1 MSTPPDPPTAT
12 PPPGAAPTDPHPAAR
27 SSAPPPSVPPPSA
40 PAPAPAPGPTRAGPA
55 EPPSTIGAVAVRPT
69 ATLRTAAAPTRAEMA
84 GRPTLL
90 TVRPWDDA
98 LLDQFGHDP
107 RSPYV
112 ERFWLGVIGPSAT
125 WMLRAFAHRF
135 DAEPEGFTVDLRDT
149 ARSLGIGA
157 RGGANGALYRTLER
171 IIAFGFARFSDDATL
186 DVRRR
191 MGPLNRRQLQR
202 LIPELQVAHDE
213 WLAANPTTAS
223 SVDDMRRRA
232 RALALSLLE
241 LGEDLEA
248 TEHQLHRWRFHP
260 AVAYDAVRWAASV
273 HEHRRAHGGA
283 NPSSDHHLAGGGDAA

>member
-1 MSTPPDPPTAT
+1 MSTPPDPLAPSPKPPATLPDPAT
-12 PPPGAAPTDPHPAAR
+12 PPPTPVPPT
-27 SSAPPPSVPPPSA
+27 PPSV
-40 PAPAPAPGPTRAGPA
+40 
-55 EPPSTIGAVAVRPT
+55 IGAVAVRPT
-69 ATLRTAAAPTRAEMA
+69 ATLRAAAAPSRAEMA
-84 GRPTLL
+84 GGPASL
-90 TVRPWDDA
+90 TVTPWDDP

-112 ERFWLGVIGPSAT
+112 ERFWLGVLGPSAT
-125 WMLRAFAHRF
+125 WMLRSFAHHF
-135 DAEPEGFTVDLRDT
+135 DAEPDGFTIDLRDT

-171 IIAFGFARFSDDATL
+171 VMAFGFARFTDDATL
-186 DVRRR
+186 NVRRR

-202 LIPELQVAHDE
+202 LTPELQRAHDE
-213 WLAANPTTAS
+213 WLAANPPTTT

-260 AVAYDAVRWAASV
+260 AVAFDSVRWAATI
-273 HEHRRAHGGA
+273 HQHRRAHGA
-283 NPSSDHHLAGGGDAA
+283 PSRSTDDHLAGGGDAA

>member
-1 MSTPPDPPTAT
+1 MDTPPDPPTT
-12 PPPGAAPTDPHPAAR
+12 P
-27 SSAPPPSVPPPSA
+27 PPPSA
-40 PAPAPAPGPTRAGPA
+40 AAPEPHPGERPPAAPAAADQALPRPDVSG
-55 EPPSTIGAVAVRPT
+55 PPSTIGVVAVRPT
-69 ATLRTAAAPTRAEMA
+69 ATLRAAAAPTRAEMA

-90 TVRPWDDA
+90 TVRPWEDP

-135 DAEPEGFTVDLRDT
+135 DEEPEGFTLDLRDT
-149 ARSLGIGA
+149 ARALGIGA

-171 IIAFGFARFSDDATL
+171 VMAFGFARFREDDTL
-186 DVRRR
+186 TVRRR

-202 LIPELQVAHDE
+202 LPPALQVAHDD
-213 WLAANPTTAS
+213 WLAAHPTTAS

-260 AVAYDAVRWAASV
+260 AVAYDSVRWAASV
-273 HEHRRAHGGA
+273 HDHRRAHGA
-283 NPSSDHHLAGGGDAA
+283 SDASNDGHLAGGGDAA